1 MKSTF
6 NICFYAK
13 KDKQKAN
20 GAYPLFARITVDGV
34 ASRFNTKLDV
44 LPSIWDGKMGKATGR
59 TSEASRINRML
70 DDINASLNT
79 IYHEMQR
86 RDNYVTAEKV
96 KNEFLGHSESHE
108 TILTLFQKHNDDV
121 KQLVGISKTIATY
134 RKYEVT
140 RRHLAEFIQSKYNV
154 SDISIKEI
162 SPSSLPILNCICVPP
177 ASAATTPP
185 PSSCSSSSV
194 SSSLPA
200 TMAYW

>member
-1 MKSTF
+1 MKSIF

-70 DDINASLNT
+70 NDIASLNT

-96 KNEFLGHSESHE
+96 KNEFLDHSESHE
-108 TILTLFQKHNDDV
+108 TILSLFQKHNNDV
-121 KQLVGISKTIATY
+121 KQLVGISK
-134 RKYEVT
+134 
-140 RRHLAEFIQSKYNV
+140 
-154 SDISIKEI
+154 
-162 SPSSLPILNCICVPP
+162 
-177 ASAATTPP
+177 
-185 PSSCSSSSV
+185 
-194 SSSLPA
+194 SSSLCSPPA
-200 TMAYW
+200 GTGIFIISIGKGSYVFFTILQGRAVPAW

>member
-70 DDINASLNT
+70 DDINASG
-79 IYHEMQR
+79 
-86 RDNYVTAEKV
+86 K
-96 KNEFLGHSESHE
+96 
-108 TILTLFQKHNDDV
+108 
-121 KQLVGISKTIATY
+121 
-134 RKYEVT
+134 
-140 RRHLAEFIQSKYNV
+140 
-154 SDISIKEI
+154 
-162 SPSSLPILNCICVPP
+162 
-177 ASAATTPP
+177 
-185 PSSCSSSSV
+185 SSV
-194 SSSLPA
+194 SCPLKPSDSAPLKHS
-200 TMAYW
+200 TMPP